1 MMNMMMKVFSFF
13 SILILFPIP
22 FHFRYGIFS
31 VLLDNE
37 LSYKARYALC
47 KAKCLL
53 LGEFPLRPLISLNI
67 LAFPHK
73 TDWGMNLSETF
84 STPFI

>member
-31 VLLDNE
+31 VLLDDE
-37 LSYKARYALC
+37 LSYKVKN
-47 KAKCLL
+47 KASIKDASSSKNY
-53 LGEFPLRPLISLNI
+53 FLILI
-67 LAFPHK
+67 FFGFDHFLAPTVLTLTKSF
-73 TDWGMNLSETF
+73 F
-84 STPFI
+84 

>member
-37 LSYKARYALC
+37 LSYKGTKSSLANSLARRGFVRIITFPRLC
-47 KAKCLL
+47 DPAEHFYSIGSSKN
-53 LGEFPLRPLISLNI
+53 FPI
-67 LAFPHK
+67 
-73 TDWGMNLSETF
+73 E
-84 STPFI
+84 